1 MSLGHGASIVRSNLN
16 FVYDYSNV
24 KSYPGSG
31 ATLSNL
37 IRGNNVTLNAGYTYD
52 STGKYM
58 SFDGTQGAFA
68 QELTGGLGN
77 HGTNSFTY
85 QFLVRPKSSS
95 SVDSAAEARI
105 YEQTGYP
112 TSWHILAV
120 IHNSN
125 VPYFNFG
132 GYSTGAT
139 SFAVNSAAGITLN
152 QWYFLTCVVD
162 RTNNKVQLYVN
173 STLYESNVTISG
185 NVGTANDLR
194 FPSSYA
200 EINADYSII
209 LSYTRALT
217 ATEVLQNYN
226 AVRGRYG
233 I

>member
-1 MSLGHGASIVRSNLN
+1 MSLGHGASLVRSNLN
-16 FVYDYSNV
+16 FVYDYSNL

-31 ATLSNL
+31 GTLFNL
-37 IRGNNVTLNAGYTYD
+37 INGNNVTLNGGYTYN
-52 STGKYM
+52 TAGKYI

-68 QELTGGLGN
+68 QEQTGGLGN

-112 TSWHILAV
+112 TSWHILSV

-139 SFAVNSAAGITLN
+139 SFGVNSVTGITLN
-152 QWYFLTCVVD
+152 QWYFLTCIVD

-173 STLYESNVTISG
+173 TTLYESNVTISG

-200 EINADYSII
+200 EISADYSIM